1 MATTLTTAYQ
11 RLARIT
17 MYHSDTYDVDYYM
30 NLYGKYTTQDK
41 TALTTTVQ
49 FKSTANGSKTSGSYG
64 WSADTGTATLTG
76 DVTASKSWTSKQS
89 FPSKTEITLVESAT
103 KTFAHDATTG
113 KKSISVGAKL
123 ICSYSYFNNKVISA
137 VTVDLPTLDAKAII
151 TSASDFNDE
160 ENPTIEFTNNAGF
173 TVYPYLNFYVDG
185 TLVHQIMRNSASV
198 TSPYT
203 WSLTDAERN
212 AIRSALSTVNSCQVS
227 IGVDTYNGTTKLGY
241 SSMSKTFSIV
251 NANPT
256 ATIAMAD
263 QNAKVTAVT
272 GTSKVLVK
280 GLSNPKVTVT
290 PTYKKGATAGTI
302 TIKSGGKT
310 NNGTNPYTFSAID
323 TTDLTVIVTDSRGNK
338 YEYVNENYFII
349 NDYKAPVIK
358 NVSFDRAGIG
368 SNDVICNAE
377 IDVFYQSYNSI
388 INVPE
393 LTWVSSNNK
402 SGTLSGSGVD
412 WNTDTGILTVSNT
425 SIGAIVANNE
435 ITTITLTV
443 TDLFGSDSKS
453 DKVTLTAPVF
463 DVGLNDVQINGKLYL
478 ADTDRSNRK
487 EIWEII
493 YPVGAI
499 YMSTSS
505 TNPQTLFGGTW
516 TQLKDRFLVGA
527 GGSYTAGTNG
537 GASTATLDTTHLP
550 SHTHT
555 ATVSGCGAHNHTAR
569 FIEVRAYVSGSAA
582 SCVARANNATY
593 SGTGQIT
600 TSTGNHTHTV
610 AISNTGSGSSFSI
623 LPPYMPVY
631 MWQRTA

>member
-17 MYHSDTYDVDYYM
+17 MYSSTQYDVDYYM

-41 TALTTTVQ
+41 SALTTTVQ
-49 FKSTANGSKTSGSYG
+49 FKSTANGSRTSGSYN

-76 DVTASKSWTSKQS
+76 DVTASASWSSKKY
-89 FPSKTEITLVESAT
+89 FYSKTETTLVESAT
-103 KTFAHDATTG
+103 KTFSHNASTG
-113 KKSISVGAKL
+113 EKSISVGAKL
-123 ICSYSYFNNKVISA
+123 ISSYSLFNNKVISA
-137 VTVDLPTLDAKAII
+137 VTVDLPKLDVKAIT

-173 TVYPYLNFYVDG
+173 SVYPYLNFYIDD
-185 TLVHQIMRNSASV
+185 TLVYQIIRDESSA

-203 WSLTDAERN
+203 WSLTNTERN
-212 AIRSALSTVNSCQVS
+212 EIRSALSTVNSCRVS
-227 IGVDTYNGTTKLGY
+227 VGVDTYNGATKLGY

-263 QNAKVTAVT
+263 QNANVTAIT
-272 GTSKVLVK
+272 GTSGVLVK
-280 GLSNPKVTVT
+280 GLSNPKITVT
-290 PTYKKGATAGTI
+290 PTYKKGATAKTI

-323 TTDLTVIVTDSRGNK
+323 TTDLTVIVTDSRGNS
-338 YEYVNENYFII
+338 YTYTNANYFTI
-349 NDYKAPVIK
+349 NDYETPVIK
-358 NVSFDRAGIG
+358 NVSFDRKALG
-368 SNDVICNAE
+368 SNEVVCSAE
-377 IDVFYQSYNSI
+377 IDVFYQSYNGIS
-388 INVPE
+388 NVPE
-393 LTWVSSNNK
+393 LTWTTANGN
-402 SGTLSGSGVD
+402 SGQISGAD
-412 WNTDTGILTVSNT
+412 WDTDTGIMTVSNK
-425 SIGAIVANNE
+425 SIGTVVSDGE
-435 ITTITLTV
+435 ITTATLTV

-453 DKVTLTAPVF
+453 DKITLTAPVF
-463 DVGLNDVQINGKLYL
+463 DVGLNDVQINGKLYI
-478 ADTDRSNRK
+478 ANQDRSNKK

-493 YPVGAI
+493 YPVGSI
-499 YMSTSS
+499 YMSASS

-527 GGSYTAGTNG
+527 GNTYAVGTNG
-537 GASTATLDTTHLP
+537 GAANVTLSTTHLP

-569 FIEVRAYVSGSAA
+569 FIEVRAYISGSAA
-582 SCVARANNATY
+582 SCVARANNASY

-600 TSTGNHTHTV
+600 CSTGNHTHTV
-610 AISNTGSGSSFSI
+610 SIANTGSGSAFNI